1 MTEGKEAEVL
11 TNESGKD
18 EYGWLSFVGFI
29 VGAVGAGFPLEP
41 IPSFPLFFNH
51 CTTSGSLPPAQD
63 TSTDSNTP
71 LPDPTTAENASAT
84 FLNGMSA
91 VAYFGGLVGFFLVGF
106 IERTIDEASIEPN
119 EERWV
124 DIAKGVVR
132 VGYCARGYFI
142 RIVVSK
148 GPICAFRLTVGI
160 H

>member
-1 MTEGKEAEVL
+1 
-11 TNESGKD
+11 
-18 EYGWLSFVGFI
+18 
-29 VGAVGAGFPLEP
+29 
-41 IPSFPLFFNH
+41 
-51 CTTSGSLPPAQD
+51 
-63 TSTDSNTP
+63 
-71 LPDPTTAENASAT
+71 
-84 FLNGMSA
+84 MSA

-148 GPICAFRLTVGI
+148 GPICAFRLTVEI